1 MGGPVA
7 AGMAAT
13 ADLTIDSVNEG
24 TATETDATPT
34 RERVL
39 CVSVGGGDAH
49 TAQLTGTTADAF
61 VLDGPYVKR

>member
-7 AGMAAT
+7 AGMTAT

-24 TATETDATPT
+24 TATETDATST

-39 CVSVGGGDAH
+39 CVSVGAGPH
-49 TAQLTGTTADAF
+49 TAQLTGTSAVAF
-61 VLDGPYVKR
+61 ELDGLYVVR